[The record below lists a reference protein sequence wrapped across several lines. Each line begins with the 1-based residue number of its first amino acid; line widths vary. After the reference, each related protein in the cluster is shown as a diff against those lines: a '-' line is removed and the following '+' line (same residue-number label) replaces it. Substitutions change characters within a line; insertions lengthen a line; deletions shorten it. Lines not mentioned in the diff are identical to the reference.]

1 MEPARLN
8 LPLESINMKLGPEVF
23 GLLITA
29 MPVILSLVPLLR
41 PPSKIGSWV
50 GSVLLTAAMSILS
63 MGFLMMRLTARCV
76 SRETPCP
83 SGSNPQVLSAN
94 ILERF
99 PECSSCVPSEG
110 LQTAAKAALALN
122 GAQES
127 FAIASAAVCT
137 LVSVAVLARFAA
149 WVKRQGA
156 GR

>member
-1 MEPARLN
+1 
-8 LPLESINMKLGPEVF
+8 MKLAPEIV
-23 GLLITA
+23 GVLITTL
-29 MPVILSLVPLLR
+29 PVILSLLALLR

-50 GSVLLTAAMSILS
+50 ASVLLTAAMSILS
-63 MGFLMMRLTARCV
+63 MGFLMMRLTARCI

-83 SGSNPQVLSAN
+83 NGSNPQVLSAN
-94 ILERF
+94 IFERF
-99 PECSSCVPSEG
+99 PECSSCVPTEG
-110 LQTAAKAALALN
+110 LTTAAKAALALN

>member
-1 MEPARLN
+1 
-8 LPLESINMKLGPEVF
+8 MKLAPEIL
-23 GLLITA
+23 GLLVTA
-29 MPVILSLVPLLR
+29 LPAFLSLLPLLR

-83 SGSNPQVLSAN
+83 TGSNPQVLSAN
-94 ILERF
+94 IFEQF
-99 PECSSCVPSEG
+99 PECGSCVPAEG
-110 LQTAAKAALALN
+110 LPLAAKAALAVN
-122 GAQES
+122 GSQES
-127 FAIASAAVCT
+127 FAIASAAICT

-149 WVKRQGA
+149 WVRRQGA

>member
-1 MEPARLN
+1 
-8 LPLESINMKLGPEVF
+8 MKLAPEIF
-23 GLLITA
+23 GLLVTA
-29 MPVILSLVPLLR
+29 LPAFLSLLPLLR

-83 SGSNPQVLSAN
+83 TGSNPQVLSAN
-94 ILERF
+94 IFEQF
-99 PECSSCVPSEG
+99 PECGSCVPAEG
-110 LQTAAKAALALN
+110 LPLAAKAALAVN
-122 GAQES
+122 GSQES
-127 FAIASAAVCT
+127 FAIASAAICT

-149 WVKRQGA
+149 WVRRQGA